1 QKLRLRPLICD
12 ATEVSTAA
20 GPRLANTLVDTECAT
35 KPLGLHPRATQI
47 EDVVVRH
54 SPGPFACHG
63 GGGGSLSQDGDWWR
77 EGPPPQDREP
87 AGGLGKSSLE
97 ETFASQRGRG
107 LRGRSRPCAREAQL
121 PQQAA
126 RVRGPRPPPAKPQ
139 RTSKGALPRVLKDT
153 QQARRTLEHPPRTDL
168 DLAPRSDGTRDG
180 MATFCGGLRGPP
192 ARHAK
197 PGDEGVPARSCAGRL
212 RANVGAGDPVFSASP
227 TLEGIP
233 LAGGLRNL
241 AARTR
246 GRKRGGR
253 LLRRRLLLRRR
264 GPSIYTWG
272 PRLL

>member
-97 ETFASQRGRG
+97 ETGAGGRKLREPARARPSWPEPAMRAGSSAAPTGSTRPRSSGCLGFSCVLWGFLASGCSPAAAPRRG
-107 LRGRSRPCAREAQL
+107 LSRGAQI
-121 PQQAA
+121 
-126 RVRGPRPPPAKPQ
+126 
-139 RTSKGALPRVLKDT
+139 
-153 QQARRTLEHPPRTDL
+153 
-168 DLAPRSDGTRDG
+168 
-180 MATFCGGLRGPP
+180 
-192 ARHAK
+192 
-197 PGDEGVPARSCAGRL
+197 VPNG
-212 RANVGAGDPVFSASP
+212 
-227 TLEGIP
+227 
-233 LAGGLRNL
+233 
-241 AARTR
+241 
-246 GRKRGGR
+246 
-253 LLRRRLLLRRR
+253 RRR
-264 GPSIYTWG
+264 PKPTQA
-272 PRLL
+272 